1 MKELDQK
8 SRNTRKIM
16 IRIFKSLFIFWS
28 IFIFAMTSYNTLTTA
43 HPTCGGMMDAPKCSR
58 WRSFENSL
66 NLLIPFIVF
75 VVPVLVITTPLALL
89 VIMSWS
95 GISGWVGLIS
105 GLIPAIAFYRY
116 SAKRAFKQ
124 SQRISH

>member
-1 MKELDQK
+1 MKELYQK
-8 SRNTRKIM
+8 SRNTRK
-16 IRIFKSLFIFWS
+16 LFIFWT
-28 IFIFAMTSYNTLTTA
+28 IFVFAMTSFDTLTAA

-66 NLLIPFIVF
+66 DLLILYIIF

-116 SAKRAFKQ
+116 SAKRTFKQ
-124 SQRISH
+124 SQ